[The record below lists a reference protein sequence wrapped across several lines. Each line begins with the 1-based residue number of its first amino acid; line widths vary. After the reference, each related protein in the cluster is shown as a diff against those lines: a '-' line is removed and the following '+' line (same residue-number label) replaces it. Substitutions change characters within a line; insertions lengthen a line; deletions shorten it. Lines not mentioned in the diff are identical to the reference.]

1 MVGRPPSEV
10 RFGAPVIAAL
20 AQGSATGRG
29 SPQPLRPSCPPF
41 AFRSVLP
48 PGPVFCVVVSVLFLF
63 VYFLAAEFFVIF
75 RLTHFSVGKLPPRL
89 FRPT

>member
-20 AQGSATGRG
+20 AQGSAPGRG

-48 PGPVFCVVVSVLFLF
+48 PGPVFCVVVSVLFVSLF
-63 VYFLAAEFFVIF
+63 VLLFVSVFFVLVF
-75 RLTHFSVGKLPPRL
+75 CVFLFSFGG
-89 FRPT
+89 F